1 MIESETIKHVDS
13 MSIFEKLSVYMN
25 YFINMYEPVLPRISF
40 ENFCS
45 NKNIITHNTG
55 VEDWK
60 ERGFASKLWTVFKT
74 ESMYYY
80 IHHSI
85 K

>member
-1 MIESETIKHVDS
+1 MTEYETIKYVEG

-25 YFINMYEPVLPRISF
+25 YFINMHEFVFPRKSF
-40 ENFCS
+40 EIFCS
-45 NKNIITHNTG
+45 NENVVIHTINVK
-55 VEDWK
+55 DWK

-74 ESMYYY
+74 ESIYYY